1 MVKKQHGF
9 SILHREF
16 WTGFNIYVFICNEC
30 CNQIISYTEKIK
42 SIASRGREGERL
54 PKKVFTDVL
63 AQALGFS
70 GINFCLGI
78 RLWEVTF
85 VKH

>member
-1 MVKKQHGF
+1 MYSSVMNAVIKLFLSQ
-9 SILHREF
+9 E
-16 WTGFNIYVFICNEC
+16 N
-30 CNQIISYTEKIK
+30 KINCLK
-42 SIASRGREGERL
+42 GEGERL

-78 RLWEVTF
+78 RLWG
-85 VKH
+85 

>member
-1 MVKKQHGF
+1 MYSSVMNAVIKLFLIQGK
-9 SILHREF
+9 L
-16 WTGFNIYVFICNEC
+16 
-30 CNQIISYTEKIK
+30 NQLPQ
-42 SIASRGREGERL
+42 EGGKEERL

-78 RLWEVTF
+78 GSGR
-85 VKH
+85 